1 MKLVVGLFTL
11 NVAYIGEELEVL
23 VRYST
28 SGCGTA
34 GVTLHS
40 SSQDKDVHLR
50 NLAEVSQEDTRQ
62 PSGNYALANARFR
75 VELQAARRS
84 RG

>member
-1 MKLVVGLFTL
+1 MNLVVGLFTL

-23 VRYST
+23 VRHST

-40 SSQDKDVHLR
+40 SSQDKDAHLR
-50 NLAEVSQEDTRQ
+50 TLAEGSQEDTRQ
-62 PSGNYALANARFR
+62 PSGNYALENARFR